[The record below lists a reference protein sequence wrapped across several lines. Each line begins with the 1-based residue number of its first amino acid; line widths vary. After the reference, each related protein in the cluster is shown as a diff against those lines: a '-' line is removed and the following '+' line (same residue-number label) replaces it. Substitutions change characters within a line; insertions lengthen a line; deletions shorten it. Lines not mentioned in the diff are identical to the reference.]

1 MRAVMVQAPAGDGRA
16 ASAAAPAS
24 AIANV
29 FIDESYTRGMRRG
42 KGGSAQMLLAADGI
56 SLPPMVA
63 KRRDLLGIVEPEG
76 GEMIARREG
85 LDPREQRALRPPRQ
99 DEMAQH

>member
-1 MRAVMVQAPAGDGRA
+1 MRAVIVQARAGVGRA

-56 SLPPMVA
+56 SFPRMVM
-63 KRRDLLGIVEPEG
+63 KRRDLLRIVEPEG
-76 GEMIARREG
+76 VEMIAGREG
-85 LDPREQRALRPPRQ
+85 LDSGE
-99 DEMAQH
+99 